1 MLEANMYE
9 QRFKELYQGTW
20 EHDPEYEMYYKLWVE
35 YRKRTDWMPQSMGK
49 KAWKIHQ
56 SLFCDMPKNQ
66 NYIKAKEA
74 SLRAH
79 FY

>member
-1 MLEANMYE
+1 MDE

-20 EHDPEYEMYYKLWVE
+20 EPDPEYEMYYKLWIE
-35 YRKRTDWMPQSMGK
+35 YRKQTHHLPYSQNK
-49 KAWKIHQ
+49 QAWKIHQ
-56 SLFCDMPKNQ
+56 SLFCGLPKNH
-66 NYIKAKEA
+66 YYTRAKEA